1 MYLFELWYSLGI
13 CSRLGLLDQM
23 VVLFQFFKGNSILF
37 YNGCTNLLIHAHQQ
51 CRRVSFSPHFLQH
64 LLFVDILMMAILTS
78 VKWYLTVVLI
88 CISLIISDVEHL
100 FMCSLAIC
108 MSSLETCLFRPSAHF
123 LFFWYWVACAP
134 SVLWRLISCWLLH
147 LQIFFPILRVVFSF
161 CLWFPFLCKVFKF
174 N

>member
-64 LLFVDILMMAILTS
+64 LLFVDILMMAILNG
-78 VKWYLTVVLI
+78 VRWYLSVALI
-88 CISLIISDVEHL
+88 CISLIMSDVEHL
-100 FMCSLAIC
+100 FLCLLAIC
-108 MSSLETCLFRPSAHF
+108 MSLEKCLFRSVSHF
-123 LFFWYWVACAP
+123 FIGLFVFLALNFTSSSTFWK
-134 SVLWRLISCWLLH
+134 LI
-147 LQIFFPILRVVFSF
+147 IF
-161 CLWFPFLCKVFKF
+161 
-174 N
+174 

>member
-108 MSSLETCLFRPSAHF
+108 MSSLEKCLFRSSVHF
-123 LFFWYWVACAP
+123 LTGLFGVCYCYWVAWAVCLFWK
-134 SVLWRLISCWLLH
+134 SSLIGHIICNYS
-147 LQIFFPILRVVFSF
+147 FFF
-161 CLWFPFLCKVFKF
+161 
-174 N
+174 